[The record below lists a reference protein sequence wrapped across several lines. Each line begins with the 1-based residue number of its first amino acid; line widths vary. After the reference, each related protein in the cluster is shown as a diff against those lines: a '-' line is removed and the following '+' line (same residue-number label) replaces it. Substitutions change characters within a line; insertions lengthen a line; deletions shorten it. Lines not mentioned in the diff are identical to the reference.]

1 MTATTAAEKTC
12 GNVSFWQPRGGLKTW
27 PETYR
32 TTIGIGYIFLTPKT
46 PLGGGVGGIWQSGP
60 VGPVGRGATMAGD
73 NELAAVP
80 TIGATAISDRTAS
93 SDLRLIQQAI
103 RNRWDIPEHVLAQLP
118 GAMAMIALSEEHDDR
133 ARINAAKVLVSMNGQ
148 NSASESKTVNVTIS
162 HPGADLLD

>member
-1 MTATTAAEKTC
+1 
-12 GNVSFWQPRGGLKTW
+12 
-27 PETYR
+27 
-32 TTIGIGYIFLTPKT
+32 
-46 PLGGGVGGIWQSGP
+46 
-60 VGPVGRGATMAGD
+60 MAGD

-80 TIGATAISDRTAS
+80 KIGATAISDRTTS

-118 GAMAMIALSEEHDDR
+118 GAMAMIALSEAHDDR

-148 NSASESKTVNVTIS
+148 NAASESKTVNVTIS